1 MTESPNKKKFNIIC
15 ILFIISFLICL
26 TIAITTK
33 STEKTGLTILDAII
47 LGLVEGITEY
57 LPVSSTGHLI
67 FIQELIGLAQTD
79 ADKKAADS
87 YAIIIQLGAILAVAG
102 LYRQKVWQ
110 IILGL
115 FGKNK
120 DGLHLFIIITI
131 AFLPSAI
138 IGLIFLKQIK
148 NYLFGHWPITIA
160 WIIGGILLIV
170 WRGHRKKEATSF
182 RLSDISY
189 KQALLIGFFQCLAL
203 IPGMSRSLSTILGG
217 IVVGVPLIIAV
228 EFSFLLGC
236 LTLSAASCYEIY
248 KNGSSVL
255 KMYDPSIALLG
266 LVVSL
271 LSAAVAVKWL
281 VNYLKEKDMAI
292 FGYYRITIG
301 ILAIVYLTLLNK

>member
-1 MTESPNKKKFNIIC
+1 MTDSKTTKRNEYIAIFF
-15 ILFIISFLICL
+15 LISFLIFFIVAL
-26 TIAITTK
+26 NLNSK
-33 STEKTGLTILDAII
+33 DKVGLTVIDAII
-47 LGLVEGITEY
+47 LGLVEGVTEY

-67 FIQELIGLAQTD
+67 FIQELLGLTKTEV
-79 ADKKAADS
+79 DKKAANS

-102 LYRQKVWQ
+102 LYRQRVWQ

-120 DGLHLFIIITI
+120 VGLNLFVIIII

-217 IVVGVPLIIAV
+217 IIIGVPLIIAV